1 MRGGEYYMG
10 VIHRE
15 QERQDKMSSIFKC
28 EAEGDV
34 VYFQARDLEDAKAQ
48 LKQKMGDIPE
58 SLLKWTKVDM
68 LPEGEEFM

>member
-1 MRGGEYYMG
+1 
-10 VIHRE
+10 
-15 QERQDKMSSIFKC
+15 MSSIFKC